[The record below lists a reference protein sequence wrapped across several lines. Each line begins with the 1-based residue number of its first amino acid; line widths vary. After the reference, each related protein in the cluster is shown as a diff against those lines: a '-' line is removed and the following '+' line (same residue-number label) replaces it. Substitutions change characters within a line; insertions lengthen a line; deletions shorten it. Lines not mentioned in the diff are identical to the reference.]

1 MEKTNTTS
9 SLFRQVSLDHLS
21 SPEQTDDYVRLPVAS
36 RWLVAAA
43 ALLLLTGTGI
53 WLAAGVG

>member
-1 MEKTNTTS
+1 MEKTNTIAS
-9 SLFRQVSLDHLS
+9 FFRQVSLDYLL

-43 ALLLLTGTGI
+43 AFLLLAGAGI
-53 WLAAGVG
+53 WLAVGVG

>member
-1 MEKTNTTS
+1 MEKTNTIAS
-9 SLFRQVSLDHLS
+9 FFRQVRPDHLS
-21 SPEQTDDYVRLPVAS
+21 SPEQTDDSVRLPVAS

-43 ALLLLTGTGI
+43 ALLLLAGTGI

>member
-1 MEKTNTTS
+1 MKKTNTTS

>member
-1 MEKTNTTS
+1 MEKTNMTPS
-9 SLFRQVSLDHLS
+9 FFRQVSLDHLS

-43 ALLLLTGTGI
+43 AFLLLAGAGI
-53 WLAAGVG
+53 WLAVGVG